1 MKIHSAKGGC
11 ALPMNSISRHAES
24 SFKNGSP
31 VLNEMDSIQRIL
43 LSSTGNQCKCM
54 TTFSELKMLILSV
67 KKIRHQDR
75 EVVMLYLIWLRK
87 KWFMA

>member
-1 MKIHSAKGGC
+1 M
-11 ALPMNSISRHAES
+11 PMNSISRHAES

-54 TTFSELKMLILSV
+54 TTISELKMLILSV
-67 KKIRHQDR
+67 KKIRTPGQRGGHAVPDLVEE
-75 EVVMLYLIWLRK
+75 EVVHGIGPEDQNK
-87 KWFMA
+87 EDE